1 MPVALLILIFAV
13 LTVLVLVSVR
23 LLVTGCV
30 QRSIPELALAAFF
43 LFGGAVTFGFELIA
57 REFLTDSLE
66 WQTRFRTVSYLG
78 ARVPAVAI
86 ALFTWRVFRPTGRW
100 AALLFT
106 LISGTMLALSV
117 NHLVLG
123 HSTPGSGPA
132 FWLGVTTTVVALGWA
147 MADSFAYYR
156 SSVRKLALGLATAV
170 VTNRFLLWSV
180 WSGAAML
187 IVVGKVSVILLFE
200 LDAPFTTARGA
211 VAVIQS
217 FLGLI
222 CVTALTLTFYPPAG
236 YKRWVES
243 RASTTLAPN

>member
-1 MPVALLILIFAV
+1 MPVALLILILVV
-13 LTVLVLVSVR
+13 LTAPLLVSIR
-23 LLVTGCV
+23 LLVTGCA
-30 QRSIPELALAAFF
+30 QRSIPELALAACF
-43 LFGGAVTFGFELIA
+43 LFGGVVTFGFELVA

-66 WQTRFRTVSYLG
+66 WQTRFRTLSYLG

-123 HSTPGSGPA
+123 HSTPGSGLA
-132 FWLGVTTTVVALGWA
+132 FWIGVTTTVVALGWA

-156 SSVRKLALGLATAV
+156 SSVRKLALGLSTAV

-200 LDAPFTTARGA
+200 LDAPFTPARGA
-211 VAVIQS
+211 VAVVQS
-217 FLGLI
+217 FLGLT
-222 CVTALTLTFYPPAG
+222 CVTALTLTFYPPAA

-243 RASTTLAPN
+243 RASATFAAD

>member
-1 MPVALLILIFAV
+1 MPVALLVLIFAV

-43 LFGGAVTFGFELIA
+43 LFGGAVTFGFELVA

-123 HSTPGSGPA
+123 HSTPGSGAA

-156 SSVRKLALGLATAV
+156 SSVRKLALGLTTAV

-187 IVVGKVSVILLFE
+187 ILVGKVSVILLFE

-211 VAVIQS
+211 FAVIQS
-217 FLGLI
+217 FLGLT
-222 CVTALTLTFYPPAG
+222 CVTALTLTFYPPTA

-243 RASTTLAPN
+243 RASATFAAN